1 MFSSNHFLS
10 PQAPAKPKEWTPA
23 QYGGYVPPAGG
34 GGGGQVDI
42 FLYSNPSSM
51 CCENV
56 YSSISSNTRCSSS
69 L

>member
-42 FLYSNPSSM
+42 SLFSNPSSM
-51 CCENV
+51 
-56 YSSISSNTRCSSS
+56 
-69 L
+69 

>member
-42 FLYSNPSSM
+42 SLFFQSLVD
-51 CCENV
+51 V
-56 YSSISSNTRCSSS
+56 YSSISSKTRCSSS